1 MDFAFTDEQD
11 ELRRQARSFLAERYP
26 AERVAE
32 LADSDE
38 GWDPGSW
45 AELAEL
51 GWLGASAP
59 EQAGGAGL
67 GFLEEAVLFEELGRA
82 LYPGPFFSTVALALP
97 ELPAELQAEVVS
109 GKTRWSA
116 SLDGSLVPDLALVD
130 SVLVARDG
138 TLMAVPGGGTALRT
152 IDSTRRFGRLNG
164 AAGGD
169 PIGDASALRRIRVRA
184 FAALALESVGI
195 AERALEL
202 AVEHSKTREQFGKP
216 IGIYQ
221 AISHPL
227 ADSYVSTEL
236 ARSLAYWSAWCVSE
250 ADGQAPVAAS
260 AAKSYASEVAVA
272 VCERSIQAHG
282 GTGFTWEHVL
292 HRYYKRAQWIQSY
305 GGFPA
310 LQRAE
315 VASHLLD

>member
-1 MDFAFTDEQD
+1 MDFAFTAEQE
-11 ELRRQARSFLAERYP
+11 ELRRQARSFLDERYP

-45 AELAEL
+45 GELAEL
-51 GWLGASAP
+51 GWLGASVS
-59 EQAGGAGL
+59 EEAGGAGL

-97 ELPAELQAEVVS
+97 ELPPELQAEVAA
-109 GKTRWSA
+109 GATRWSA

-130 SVLVARDG
+130 RVLVARDG
-138 TLMAVPGGGTALRT
+138 KLVAVPGGGQALAT
-152 IDSTRRFGRLNG
+152 TDSTRRYGRLSG
-164 AAGGD
+164 AGGGD
-169 PIGDASALRRIRVRA
+169 EVGDASALERIRVRA
-184 FAALALESVGI
+184 FAALALEAVGI

-202 AVEHSKTREQFGKP
+202 AVDYAKAREQFGKP
-216 IGIYQ
+216 IGVYQ

-227 ADSYVSTEL
+227 ADSYVDTEL
-236 ARSLAYWSAWCVSE
+236 ARSLSYWAAWCVAE
-250 ADGQAPVAAS
+250 ADEQAPVAA
-260 AAKSYASEVAVA
+260 AAAASYAAEVAVA
-272 VCERSIQAHG
+272 VCERSIQIHG

-310 LQRAE
+310 SQRAE
-315 VASHLLD
+315 VARHLLD